1 MCQALRFI
9 LFVPK
14 TYGLTC
20 AVYVLE
26 PKAWKLYYAL
36 KYMAQNPNT
45 TMCFVFVIQIID
57 TTLFWVTLGQTMLTQ
72 QHVSIHSLMKSLTLH
87 RCVDVCFFMASPTKS
102 FYTLHANVGTTIV
115 FNNCRR
121 HLLSLQCFLIVDW
134 TKMLTLQCVFSVV
147 G

>member
-9 LFVPK
+9 LFVPQ

-45 TMCFVFVIQIID
+45 TMCFVFVKIID
-57 TTLFWVTLGQTMLTQ
+57 TTLFWVTLG
-72 QHVSIHSLMKSLTLH
+72 
-87 RCVDVCFFMASPTKS
+87 
-102 FYTLHANVGTTIV
+102 
-115 FNNCRR
+115 
-121 HLLSLQCFLIVDW
+121 
-134 TKMLTLQCVFSVV
+134 
-147 G
+147 

>member
-45 TMCFVFVIQIID
+45 TMCFVFCKNYWHYIVLGDFGVDNADTATCFYTFLNEIVD
-57 TTLFWVTLGQTMLTQ
+57 TT
-72 QHVSIHSLMKSLTLH
+72 
-87 RCVDVCFFMASPTKS
+87 
-102 FYTLHANVGTTIV
+102 
-115 FNNCRR
+115 
-121 HLLSLQCFLIVDW
+121 
-134 TKMLTLQCVFSVV
+134 
-147 G
+147 

>member
-9 LFVPK
+9 LFAPK

-45 TMCFVFVIQIID
+45 TMCFVLVESTD
-57 TTLFWVTLGQTMLTQ
+57 TTLLWVTLG
-72 QHVSIHSLMKSLTLH
+72 
-87 RCVDVCFFMASPTKS
+87 
-102 FYTLHANVGTTIV
+102 
-115 FNNCRR
+115 
-121 HLLSLQCFLIVDW
+121 
-134 TKMLTLQCVFSVV
+134 
-147 G
+147 